1 MGFRLD
7 IILPVMHMQKWLFLL
22 ALIFLAV
29 SFSWIF
35 LGAEQEGMADLTQ
48 YSDSIGKM
56 FMSPTESKTSENTV
70 KIKKTKYDPKTK
82 KSVPQDFYVPKG
94 WYIVMIKEMMLENPG
109 NPNQPKLAIDVA
121 RMTKLDAAC
130 KLDAKGNVVPKDS
143 KKKTPNCL
151 TSLDISTLKTSKAI
165 SARMNANT
173 KSGIDFFYQ
182 QYPEQTSSFF
192 SRDAMS
198 KTDKA
203 LNKDFTEFEKAQK
216 AGDFQGSEKALEA
229 AKKEFD
235 KSGALGKKT
244 EKPAKFDVSKN
255 LLQYDAA
262 MPIFWDQALL
272 SNQGDSLMPIF
283 FEPGSF
289 RNVGKT
295 YVPSYEDSV
304 FLSQLTGLPEYAAV
318 KNTPDQMKGFCTQLG
333 SDKDA
338 WEQKCNSL
346 SPDVCASTECC
357 ALLGGSKCVA
367 SNVNGP
373 IISSNYSDTT
383 IQNRDFYYFQGKCY
397 GNCYQN
403 GASSMYI
410 DGASKHLVKDA
421 VTALADAYDQVKA
434 SIMTTSPETVA
445 KKPKTT
451 KFKVGDVVDAIY
463 MLTPGAKSPTSKTGD
478 AQTYKAKITK
488 DLAGN
493 RWQIEWQQGPIKGQI
508 DAIQKDTL
516 QTIMSSQL
524 KAFVDSQPNLQKYLT
539 KWQSL
544 LKKPGNTDDSLLAT
558 LKKDEA
564 SFKKDDKID
573 GASFKQA
580 TKTDEKRMKLKVGS
594 LFEYL
599 RGVITPPSAKKK

>member
-1 MGFRLD
+1 
-7 IILPVMHMQKWLFLL
+7 MHMQKWLFLL
-22 ALIFLAV
+22 ALILLAV
-29 SFSWIF
+29 LFSWF
-35 LGAEQEGMADLTQ
+35 VLGPNGVHEQEGMADLTQ

-56 FMSPTESKTSENTV
+56 FMSPTEKKNSENTV

-82 KSVPQDFYVPKG
+82 KNVPQDFYVPKG
-94 WYIVMIKEMMLENPG
+94 WYIVMIKEMMLENPK

-130 KLDAKGNVVPKDS
+130 KLDSKGLPKN
-143 KKKTPNCL
+143 KKSPNCL
-151 TSLDISTLKTSKAI
+151 TSLDISTLKTSKSI
-165 SARMNANT
+165 SNKMNANT
-173 KSGIDFFYQ
+173 KSGIDLFYT
-182 QYPEQTSSFF
+182 QYPDQAMAFF
-192 SRDAMS
+192 SRDAVS
-198 KTDKA
+198 KTDKE
-203 LNKDFTEFEKAQK
+203 LNKDFKEFDKAQK
-216 AGDFQGSEKALEA
+216 AGDFEGSEKALDA

-235 KSGALGKKT
+235 QLGALGKKT

-272 SNQGDSLMPIF
+272 SNQGDSLMPLF
-283 FEPGSF
+283 YEPGSF

-295 YVPSYEDSV
+295 YVPNYEDSV
-304 FLSQLTGLPEYAAV
+304 VFKSLTTGLPEYAAV

-346 SPDVCASTECC
+346 SADVCASTECC

-367 SNVNGP
+367 ANVSGP
-373 IISSNYSDTT
+373 IFSSNYSDTS

-403 GASSMYI
+403 GASSMYT
-410 DGASKHLVKDA
+410 DTASKHLATDA
-421 VTALADAYDQVKA
+421 TFGQVKA
-434 SIMTTSPETVA
+434 PTTSPDS
-445 KKPKTT
+445 KPPKTT
-451 KFKVGDVVDAIY
+451 TYKVGDVVDAIY

-478 AQTYKAKITK
+478 AQTYKAKIIK
-488 DLAGN
+488 DLSGN
-493 RWQIEWQQGPIKGQI
+493 RWQIEWQDGPMKGQV

-516 QTIMSSQL
+516 QAIMSSQL
-524 KAFVDSQPNLQKYLT
+524 KTFVDSEPKLKNYLT
-539 KWQSL
+539 QWKAT
-544 LKKPGNTDDSLLAT
+544 LKNPGKKTAGDMLAT

-564 SFKKDDKID
+564 SFKKDEKIE
-573 GASFKQA
+573 GASLKNKP
-580 TKTDEKRMKLKVGS
+580 TESDKKLVAD

-599 RGVITPPSAKKK
+599 RALITPAAAAAATKK

>member
-1 MGFRLD
+1 
-7 IILPVMHMQKWLFLL
+7 MQKWLFLL
-22 ALIFLAV
+22 ALILLAV
-29 SFSWIF
+29 LFSWF
-35 LGAEQEGMADLTQ
+35 VLGPNGVHEQEGMADLTQ

-70 KIKKTKYDPKTK
+70 KIKKTKYDPQTK

-94 WYIVMIKEMMLENPG
+94 WYIVMIKEMIENPT

-165 SARMNANT
+165 SNKMNANT

-198 KTDKA
+198 KTDKE
-203 LNKDFTEFEKAQK
+203 LKKDFTEFEKAQK

-410 DGASKHLVKDA
+410 DGASKHLAKDA

-463 MLTPGAKSPTSKTGD
+463 MLTSGAKSPTSKTGD

-488 DLAGN
+488 DLADN
-493 RWQIEWQQGPIKGQI
+493 RWQIEWQEGPMKGQI

-516 QTIMSSQL
+516 QAIMSSQL
-524 KAFVDSQPNLQKYLT
+524 KAFVDSEPNLKKYLG
-539 KWQSL
+539 KWKTAIKNPPS
-544 LKKPGNTDDSLLAT
+544 KVTTNDMLAT

-564 SFKKDDKID
+564 SFIKDQTIE
-573 GASFKQA
+573 GASLKQA
-580 TKTDEKRMKLKVGS
+580 TKTEDERLKKEMLA
-594 LFEYL
+594 LFQYL
-599 RGVITPPSAKKK
+599 RGVITPPSAKK